1 MTEKY
6 YTLKENA
13 IWNFPGELATKAQ
26 FTCTLDG
33 KDVQG
38 MVRFDAKNISV
49 TISDQKWFHF
59 NDAHIMYM
67 CPKIY
72 TQRNVKGSPASHY
85 GVMRLKNLIVDL
97 YHDNLCVSENMDQIK
112 DCLIEYNHHV
122 ESINNRLEALEEEM
136 IATRKA
142 NREGKYT
149 QDEYRKLRRR
159 YHSER
164 SQANYQKYQAFEKY
178 FASVIPLFCDSEKLY
193 DLIEYEPEKIC

>member
-1 MTEKY
+1 MTEEY
-6 YTLKENA
+6 YILKENA
-13 IWNFPGELATKAQ
+13 IWNLPDELATDTMFA
-26 FTCTLDG
+26 CTLDG
-33 KDVQG
+33 KTFQCIVC
-38 MVRFDAKNISV
+38 FDAKNICV
-49 TISDQKWFHF
+49 TISDQKWFQF
-59 NDAHIMYM
+59 NHAHIMYM

-72 TQRNVKGSPASHY
+72 TRKNVKGSPASHY

-97 YHDNLCVSENMDQIK
+97 YHDNLRVSENLDQIK

-149 QDEYRKLRRR
+149 QDEYWKLRRS

-178 FASVIPLFCDSEKLY
+178 FASVIPLFCDREKLY